1 MSPHF
6 LLPAHSVASLP
17 ASARVKAYVEIADD
31 AECQPLETAAAWRTE
46 WITAAPGEPGR
57 RLCQRLL
64 YRPLPPGSGYLWMA
78 GESSAMRELKL
89 HFLERGIE
97 RSQLATKGY
106 WKRGESD
113 HRDR

>member
-31 AECQPLETAAAWRTE
+31 AERQPLETAAVWRTE
-46 WITAAPGEPGR
+46 WTTAAPGEPGR

-78 GESSAMRELKL
+78 GESSAMHELKL
-89 HFLERGIE
+89 HSLERGIE

-106 WKRGESD
+106 WKRAESD

>member
-1 MSPHF
+1 
-6 LLPAHSVASLP
+6 
-17 ASARVKAYVEIADD
+17 
-31 AECQPLETAAAWRTE
+31 
-46 WITAAPGEPGR
+46 
-57 RLCQRLL
+57 
-64 YRPLPPGSGYLWMA
+64 MA

-106 WKRGESD
+106 WKCGESD